1 MAEQASVGATL
12 AALRKAFRE
21 AGLPTADLDARL
33 LVLALTGLDAT
44 ALVSRP
50 DAILMPDQFE
60 AIEQARLRRLK
71 GEPVHRIL
79 GFRDFHGVRLS
90 LSAETLEPRP
100 DTEILVDAALPFLH
114 ARVALQGH
122 ARLLDLGTGTGA
134 IAIAILAA
142 VPGVTALATDISADA
157 LETAGKNATANG
169 VADRFEARR
178 TDWYGSIEGRF
189 DLIVS
194 NPPYI
199 ETAEIGRLDP
209 EVAAFDPLRA
219 LDGGAD
225 GLDAYRAIVAGAA
238 NHLEEGGRVALEIGW
253 SQRDSVTALFEAQG
267 WVRLA
272 ALRDL
277 GGNDRVLVFE
287 RPA

>member
-1 MAEQASVGATL
+1 MAEQVSVGTALTG
-12 AALRKAFRE
+12 LRKVFRD
-21 AGLPTADLDARL
+21 AALPTADLDARL
-33 LVLALTGLDAT
+33 LVLSRTGRDAT

-50 DAILMPDQFE
+50 DAILTPDQFE

-100 DTEILVDAALPFLH
+100 DTEILVDAALPFLQ
-114 ARVALQGH
+114 ARVAHQGY

-157 LETAGKNATANG
+157 LETAQKNAAANG
-169 VADRFEARR
+169 VADRFKARR
-178 TDWYGSIEGRF
+178 TDWYGSIEGCF

-238 NHLEEGGRVALEIGW
+238 DHLEEGGRVALEIGW
-253 SQRDSVTALFEAQG
+253 NQRDSVTALFDTQG

-287 RPA
+287 RRA